1 MHRHWFS
8 GVGKS
13 LGQHWGE
20 HRARHSLRHGAR
32 KARFFEQGDLRY
44 VVLALIAEKPRYG
57 YEVIKA
63 IEEKLGGAYAPSP
76 GVVYPT
82 LTMLEELGFAT
93 QTAGDGPKKLYTITP
108 EGEACLAENRGTVD
122 GLFARMSEVC
132 ACFGSPAPQVV
143 RAMKNLSTAV
153 GLRLSRG
160 SMTDE
165 QANEIANAIDA
176 AVKVAEQ
183 N

>member
-1 MHRHWFS
+1 MHRRWFG
-8 GVGKS
+8 GVRT
-13 LGQHWGE
+13 LGQSWGE
-20 HRARHSLRHGAR
+20 HRLRHSLRKGSR
-32 KARFFEQGDLRY
+32 KARFFEHGDLRY

-93 QTAGDGPKKLYTITP
+93 QTPGDGPKKLYTITP
-108 EGEACLAENRGTVD
+108 EGEACLAENRGTVEN
-122 GLFARMSEVC
+122 LFARMSEVC
-132 ACFGSPAPQVV
+132 ACFGGGLAPQIV
-143 RAMKNLSTAV
+143 RAMKNLATAV
-153 GLRLSRG
+153 ELRLGRG
-160 SMTDE
+160 PISDDHA
-165 QANEIANAIDA
+165 QAIAHAIDA
-176 AVKVAEQ
+176 AAKVAEQ